1 MARAPVGAGGMTGRD
16 VVRIF
21 LKHKWL
27 IILSILIGTGIACG
41 ATILWLLYAPFYT
54 AEAYLQINP
63 PKPSA
68 MVDTAQLPSKQIMDR
83 LTRSQAQLI
92 KSDAVLAAATEDPL
106 LNRTKW
112 YRRYSSG
119 DVIQELYDALK
130 VASVPDT
137 FFVRIAMTERAS
149 TNKERAELAD
159 IINAVA
165 NAFVEDNTKSVKD
178 DRVEQ
183 LDRLSDERRTLQS
196 DLDAIRRAMSEMRPE
211 DIPNIEDQRN
221 VLNVQLQ
228 GLVVARTELD
238 LGLAEEQS
246 AYDKILEQERA
257 GTLISSAPVRAAV
270 DANPTFASLR
280 HAQVNLRTELDDALA
295 KFGPQHR
302 RVRTLENRLDS
313 VAEQMKRQEDEL
325 AKNAAEGVK
334 QFHQGNIET
343 LGAQRKQVEDRYE
356 ALMARLN
363 DAQANLAQLKQLAAQ
378 EEALEE
384 QINKIKTKELDY
396 RLLYRGERPVFLR
409 RQAAKPRKPSMPKWK
424 VMVPLGVFLGIV
436 VGVGL
441 AFLLEVIDTSVKSP
455 GDITRRID
463 LAALGMVPHLDDV
476 DEEIEDLRLTFMT
489 NPNSL
494 ISESFRRIRTCLL
507 FSGPP
512 SGRRSLLVT
521 SPMPEDGR
529 STVTLNLAGSVA
541 QAGRKV
547 LVVDTNF
554 RQPVIRK
561 LFPEIPEAGLS
572 SVLSGQANWRDLAKE
587 VDKDLFLM
595 SSGVLP
601 PNPAELL
608 GSDQMRNIISEM
620 TDQFEQVFFDG
631 APGLVVSD
639 SSVLSSLVDGVIL
652 VVRAGANTYGIVE
665 RTRDMLT
672 RVGAHIVGVVV
683 NGVRVTAGGYY
694 RRSYETFYEYHEQ
707 EQLPAAPAQ
716 PPAKSAR
723 TTKQ

>member
-1 MARAPVGAGGMTGRD
+1 MTGRD

-68 MVDTAQLPSKQIMDR
+68 LVDRALLPSKQVMDR

-92 KSDAVLAAATEDPL
+92 KSDAVLVAATEDPL

-112 YRRYSSG
+112 YRRYSSR
-119 DVIQELYDALK
+119 DVIQELHDALT
-130 VASVPDT
+130 VASIPET

-149 TNKERAELAD
+149 TNKEQAELAD
-159 IINAVA
+159 IVNAVA
-165 NAFVEDNTKSVKD
+165 NAFVEDNTKSVRD

-183 LDRLSDERRTLQS
+183 LDRLRKERDNLKL
-196 DLDAIRRAMSEMRPE
+196 DLDQIRRRMSEMRPE
-211 DIPNIEDQRN
+211 DIPDIDDQRN

-228 GLVVARTELD
+228 GLVMARTDLD
-238 LGLAEEQS
+238 LDLAEEQA
-246 AYDKILEQERA
+246 AYDKVLEQERA
-257 GTLISSAPVRAAV
+257 GTLINSAQVRGAV
-270 DANPTFASLR
+270 EMNPTFAALR

-302 RVRTLENRLDS
+302 TVRTVETRMQS
-313 VAEQMKRQEDEL
+313 IAEQMRGQEQEL
-325 AKNAAEGVK
+325 AKNAAEAVK
-334 QFHQGNIET
+334 QFHQGNIEI
-343 LGAQRKQVEDRYE
+343 LEAQRKQIQDRYE

-363 DAQANLAQLKQLAAQ
+363 DAQANLSQLKQLAVQ
-378 EEALEE
+378 EKALEDR
-384 QINKIKTKELDY
+384 ISKIEESELEY
-396 RLLYRGERPVFLR
+396 RLLYRVERPVFLR
-409 RQAAKPRKPSMPKWK
+409 RQAAKPRKPSMPKWQ
-424 VMVPLGVFLGIV
+424 VMVPLGVFFGVV

-463 LAALGMVPHLDDV
+463 LAVLGMVPHLDDV

-541 QAGRKV
+541 QSGRKV

-572 SVLSGQANWRDLAKE
+572 SALSGQANWRDLAKE

-631 APGLVVSD
+631 APGLVVAD

-652 VVRAGANTYGIVE
+652 VVRAGANTHGIVE
-665 RTRDMLT
+665 RTRAMLT
-672 RVGAHIVGVVV
+672 RVGAHIIGVVV

-707 EQLPAAPAQ
+707 EQLPAVPAQ
-716 PPAKSAR
+716 PPAKSAQ